1 MLGKAHT
8 GIMKMTASNFTVLR
22 VSIEAKDTEAVRE
35 RYRAGDFLNS
45 DRVSDLNKR
54 YRWDLAHSAVG
65 SGWICDQYALGL
77 NDSHIDTALRAIVS
91 PL

>member
-1 MLGKAHT
+1 
-8 GIMKMTASNFTVLR
+8 MKMTATHFTVLR
-22 VSIEAKDTEAVRE
+22 VSIEAKDTAEVRA

-45 DRVSDLNKR
+45 ERTSDVNKR